1 MTSTDP
7 APAPVLDPDTEYF
20 YRLEQCDEEEL

>member
-1 MTSTDP
+1 MTSTDG
-7 APAPVLDPDTEYF
+7 APALDPDTEYF